1 MSLNKQCDYKG
12 KLTYIK
18 IKTKDNMYYTMCIIS
33 WEEAMYEG
41 ESESFDS
48 IQEYIDFITR
58 RQIQNIVDNKDGN
71 SLIYMYPEN
80 KAVSRDNIKE
90 IFTETVI
97 SKLPTNK

>member
-1 MSLNKQCDYKG
+1 MNTNKNWECKD

-18 IKTKDNMYYTMCIIS
+18 IRTKDNMYYTLCIIN
-33 WEEAMYEG
+33 WEEAAEQG
-41 ESESFDS
+41 ESETFDS
-48 IQEYIDFITR
+48 IQEYVDFVTR
-58 RQIQNIVDNKDGN
+58 RHIQNIVDNNDGN

-97 SKLPTNK
+97 SKPPTNK

>member
-1 MSLNKQCDYKG
+1 MNTNKNWEG
-12 KLTYIK
+12 KDKFTYVK
-18 IKTKDNMYYTMCIIS
+18 IRTKDNMYYTLCKIS
-33 WEEAMYEG
+33 WEEAIEHE
-41 ESESFDS
+41 ESETFNS

-58 RQIQNIVDNKDGN
+58 REIQNIVDNNDGN

-97 SKLPTNK
+97 VRPPTNK